1 LIVDPNPET
10 RGVLRT
16 LVERLG
22 AEGVEAPSPS
32 VAERLAAADPPDLL
46 VIDADS
52 PGLAAPGGT
61 ASLWDW
67 AARSGVPVVVLG
79 TKRSPIGVVAG
90 EFLRKP
96 YHFGALAHR
105 IRGTLATR
113 RAA

>member
-10 RGVLRT
+10 RAVLRT

-22 AEGVEAPSPS
+22 AEGIEAPTSS
-32 VAERLAAADPPDLL
+32 AAERLATGAPPDLL

-52 PGLAAPGGT
+52 PGLAAAGAT
-61 ASLWDW
+61 ASLQDW
-67 AARSGVPVVVLG
+67 AAQNGVPVVVLG
-79 TKRSPIGVVAG
+79 TKRAPTGVGGG

-105 IRGTLATR
+105 IRGTLASR